1 MAFFGLD
8 LHKKFIQVASIKA
21 PSKRANKSFTLTTDS
36 DSIKAFA
43 RSLSHRDSVCL
54 ENTGSAFKVANLIR
68 LDTKARIVVSNP
80 MQTRVITTSKK
91 KTDKVDSL
99 QLANLLA
106 SNYLPTVW
114 QPDSETII
122 LRRLIGYYERICYQR
137 TATKNRVH
145 AVLQRNLIHYTGDDL
160 FSRDGRKFLRSITL
174 PADEAEQVK
183 EELALLYVINER
195 IKTILKR
202 IAVRVVNDADVRR
215 LMTITGVALHT
226 AVALRAAIGNDIS
239 RFPSPKKLVS
249 YLGLGCSISQSADR
263 CYIGRITKRGNVF
276 ARSALVQTAQ
286 VVVKYPSPIRA
297 FFQRLNAEKG
307 RNKSIIAVASKLT
320 RIIWHM
326 LTNKT
331 RYYSYFITNPRYCLI
346 IFLKSFVSLSMRAAS
361 LLSALCPGYL
371 IWTAKASTFENSS

>member
-1 MAFFGLD
+1 L
-8 LHKKFIQVASIKA
+8 
-21 PSKRANKSFTLTTDS
+21 PTDS

-43 RSLSHRDSVCL
+43 RSLSRSDSVCL

-145 AVLQRNLIHYTGDDL
+145 AVLQRNLIHYTGNDL
-160 FSRDGRKFLRSITL
+160 FSTNGRKFLRSITL

-183 EELALLYVINER
+183 EELALLDVINER
-195 IKTILKR
+195 VKTIIKR
-202 IAVRVVNDADVRR
+202 IAVRVVNDTDVRR

-263 CYIGRITKRGNVF
+263 CYVGRITKRGNVF

-286 VVVKYPSPIRA
+286 VVVKYPSPLRA
-297 FFQRLNAEKG
+297 FFQRLYAKKG
-307 RNKSIIAVASKLT
+307 RNKAIIAVASKLT
-320 RIIWHM
+320 RIVWHM
-326 LTNKT
+326 LCTFRSKGPLFPFEKDHVF
-331 RYYSYFITNPRYCLI
+331 RPRRPLI
-346 IFLKSFVSLSMRAAS
+346 RTSIIQ
-361 LLSALCPGYL
+361 CG
-371 IWTAKASTFENSS
+371 